1 MYQYLRNLVAF
12 VFVTSYAC
20 VLTPCQA
27 QTSIESNSE
36 NINTISVTDKIPSNL
51 SDSSNT
57 INSQPIVSED
67 SISQVSS
74 GNPNPVNNPNPR
86 IPISSRIFPTMQQ

>member
-1 MYQYLRNLVAF
+1 MNHMYQYLRNLLAF

-36 NINTISVTDKIPSNL
+36 NINTISATDKIPSDL
-51 SDSSNT
+51 TDSSN
-57 INSQPIVSED
+57 NKPVVSED

-74 GNPNPVNNPNPR
+74 GNPNPVNNPNTR